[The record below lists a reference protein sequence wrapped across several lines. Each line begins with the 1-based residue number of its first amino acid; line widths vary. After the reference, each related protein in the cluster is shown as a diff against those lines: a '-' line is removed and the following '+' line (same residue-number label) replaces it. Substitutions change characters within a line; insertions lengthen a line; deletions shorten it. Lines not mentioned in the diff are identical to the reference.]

1 MSSQN
6 QIIIPDWLLT
16 MPKVELHVHL
26 EGTVGPEA
34 LWQLARRHGVDLG
47 VTSEQGVAELFRYTD
62 FTHFI
67 DTFTMCSDCLRT
79 ADDLGAAVEVHGDE
93 LVRQNV
99 RYAEMHFNP
108 EPHYRRRGISYS
120 DALGAMNAARARLLD
135 RYGLEL
141 RWIAD
146 GVRDAAS
153 GPGSVDQTVD
163 WMIEAGPD
171 SGVVALGLG
180 GNEIGNPPHLFATA
194 FQRAR
199 EAGFHVVAHAGE
211 ATGPDT
217 IWDTLRALNVERI
230 GHGVSAAQ
238 DPRLLAYLAERRIPL
253 EICPTSNICTG
264 VASSVEE
271 LPFKALIDAGVL
283 FSINSDDPP
292 MFGTDLATEYALVA
306 EALNLDRQSVARLV
320 ASAIDQSFADNQIKN
335 RLHCE
340 LAAHTPFE

>member
-1 MSSQN
+1 MPAPS
-6 QIIIPDWLLT
+6 QIIIPEWLMT

-26 EGTVGPEA
+26 EGTVGPEM
-34 LWQLARRHGVDLG
+34 LWQLAQRHRVDLG
-47 VTSEQGVAELFRYTD
+47 VRSEQGVADLFQYTD

-79 ADDLGAAVEVHGDE
+79 ADDLGAAVDAYGEE
-93 LVRQNV
+93 LARQNV
-99 RYAEMHFNP
+99 RYAEIHFNP
-108 EPHYRRRGISYS
+108 EPHHRRRRISFPE
-120 DALGAMNAARARLLD
+120 ALVAMNEARARLLV
-135 RYGLEL
+135 RYGVEL

-171 SGVVALGLG
+171 CGVVALGLG
-180 GNEIGNPPHLFATA
+180 GNEIGNPPHLFASA

-199 EAGFHVVAHAGE
+199 EAGYHIVAHAGE
-211 ATGPDT
+211 ATGSDA
-217 IWDTLRALNVERI
+217 IWDTLRSLEVERI

-238 DPRLLAYLAERRIPL
+238 DPKLMAYLAEERVPL
-253 EICPTSNICTG
+253 EICPTSNLCTG
-264 VASSVEE
+264 VVSSVVE
-271 LPFKALIDAGVL
+271 LPFEAFTEAGVL

-306 EALNLDRQSVARLV
+306 EAMNLDRQGVARLV
-320 ASAIDQSFADNQIKN
+320 ASSIDQSFADDQIKT
-335 RLHCE
+335 RLHSE
-340 LAAHTPFE
+340 LSAHTPFE